1 MDVIQENLKFLRKS
15 VIMTSMKME
24 KLLLSVNIGGIQM
37 RNPVMTAS
45 GTFGY
50 GSEYAEFIDLNKLGA
65 VVVKGVTSTPWPGNP
80 MQRIME
86 TPSGMLNAIGLQNV
100 GVENFIRQ
108 KLPYLRNFDVPII
121 VNVCGKTVAEYLT
134 VVAKLSNVKGVAGVE
149 LNISCPNLDCGGMSF
164 GVNATLAHQL
174 VKAVR
179 SETDLPLLV
188 KLTPNVTD
196 ITVIARAVES
206 AGADALSA
214 INTLRAMAINAET
227 RRPELANVT
236 GGLSGPAIKPVA
248 LRFVWEAY
256 KSVSIP
262 IVGMGGIMNAT
273 DAVEFLIAG
282 ASAVA
287 VGTANFVNPRA
298 SMEVVAGLHAYL
310 KKMEMQSIDELVGSL
325 KIDDPESTQGNI
337 KDAASCNA

>member
-1 MDVIQENLKFLRKS
+1 MCMDTPH
-15 VIMTSMKME
+15 TS
-24 KLLLSVNIGGIQM
+24 LSVNIGGVLM

-50 GSEYAEFIDLNKLGA
+50 GSEYADFVDLNRLGA
-65 VVVKGVTSTPWPGNP
+65 IVVKGVTSTPWPGNP

-100 GVENFIRQ
+100 GVDTFISQ
-108 KLPYLRNFDVPII
+108 KLPYLRNFDVPVI
-121 VNVCGKTVAEYLT
+121 VNVCGKTVAEYLD
-134 VVAKLSNVKGVAGVE
+134 VIEKLNSATGVAGVE

-164 GVNATLAHQL
+164 GVDAQLAHQL
-174 VKAVR
+174 VQQVR
-179 SETDLPLLV
+179 EKTQLPLWV
-188 KLTPNVTD
+188 KLSPNVTD
-196 ITVIARAVES
+196 ITVIARAVAD

-214 INTLRAMAINAET
+214 INTLIGMAINAET
-227 RRPELANVT
+227 RTPELANIT

-248 LRFVWEAY
+248 LRLVWEVY

-287 VGTANFVNPRA
+287 IGTANFVNPCA
-298 SMEVVAGLHAYL
+298 SIEIVNGIAAYL
-310 KKMEMQSIDELVGSL
+310 KKAKMTSIQALVGSL
-325 KIDDPESTQGNI
+325 RIEE
-337 KDAASCNA
+337 

>member
-1 MDVIQENLKFLRKS
+1 MD
-15 VIMTSMKME
+15 TTD
-24 KLLLSVNIGGIQM
+24 LSLNVNIGGIRM

-50 GSEYAEFIDLNKLGA
+50 GSEYADFVDLNQLGA
-65 VVVKGVTSTPWPGNP
+65 VVVKGVTSSPWPGNP

-100 GVENFIRQ
+100 GVDGFISE
-108 KLPYLRNFDVPII
+108 KLPYLRYFDVPVI
-121 VNVCGKTVAEYLT
+121 VNVCGKTVEEYLT
-134 VVAKLSNVKGVAGVE
+134 VIDKLNTASGVAGVE

-164 GVNATLAHQL
+164 GVDAALAHQL
-174 VKAVR
+174 VKEVR
-179 SETDLPLLV
+179 AKTHLPLLV
-188 KLTPNVTD
+188 KLSPNVTD
-196 ITVIARAVES
+196 ITGIARAVAD

-214 INTLRAMAINAET
+214 INTLLGMAINAET
-227 RRPELANVT
+227 RKPELANVT

-248 LRFVWEAY
+248 LRLVWEVY

-273 DAVEFLIAG
+273 DAVEFFIVG

-287 VGTANFVNPRA
+287 VGTANFVNPST
-298 SMEVVAGLHAYL
+298 SMEVVKGIRGYL
-310 KKMEMQSIDELVGSL
+310 KKSGMASIKELVGSL
-325 KIDDPESTQGNI
+325 KV
-337 KDAASCNA
+337 AS

>member
-1 MDVIQENLKFLRKS
+1 MI
-15 VIMTSMKME
+15 SMKRG
-24 KLLLSVNIGGIQM
+24 KPLLNVNIGGIQM

-50 GSEYAEFIDLNKLGA
+50 GSEYAEFINLNELGA

-100 GVENFIRQ
+100 GVDDFIRQ
-108 KLPYLRNFDVPII
+108 KLPYLRDFDVPVI

-134 VVAKLSNVKGVAGVE
+134 VVAKLNRAAGVAGVE
-149 LNISCPNLDCGGMSF
+149 LNISCPNLDYGGMSF

-179 SETDLPLLV
+179 AETALPLLV

-227 RRPELANVT
+227 RRPELSNVT

-273 DAVEFLIAG
+273 DAVEFFIAG

-298 SMEVVAGLHAYL
+298 SMEVVEGIHAYL
-310 KKMEMQSIDELVGSL
+310 EKAEMPSIDELVGSL
-325 KIDDPESTQGNI
+325 KVNDTEATRES
-337 KDAASCNA
+337 